1 MLLFMRA
8 PGFHLGQATAPERL
22 ARDRLTHQ
30 AWGDRL
36 TAAQYLDRERTL
48 RQTDHARLAM
58 HSWVLRLENGVVAAS
73 CETYRLALHPG
84 GAVEVIASVFVDRP
98 LRGVG
103 MASRLLELLV
113 ENRREAGIDALLLF
127 SEVGESIYERAGF
140 RRLPGPMRHVVARP
154 CAVPS
159 SVRRLTPDALPS
171 VCDQRAHWRE
181 GRIDVALSDALL
193 GWHRARSAF
202 YAQALGRDDSAV
214 IGVASD
220 EAALLWA
227 VDHKAGLLRLLEA
240 SGAPGGALEP
250 LLLAAGDE
258 AATLG
263 LSGAELWD
271 DDHSLTLTGGAAHE
285 REDDLAMGLAFTPRG
300 ALFLGPLSRLSWA

>member
-1 MLLFMRA
+1 MRA

-22 ARDRLTHQ
+22 TRDRLTQ
-30 AWGDRL
+30 QSWGDRL

-58 HSWVLRLENGVVAAS
+58 HTWVLRLENGVVVAR
-73 CETYRLALHPG
+73 CETYRLALQPG
-84 GAVEVIASVFVDRP
+84 GVVEVIASVFVDRP

-103 MASRLLELLV
+103 MASRMLELLV

-140 RRLPGPMRHVVARP
+140 QRLPGPMRHAVARP
-154 CAVPS
+154 YTVPS
-159 SVRRLTPDALPS
+159 SVRRLTIDDLPALR
-171 VCDQRAHWRE
+171 DRRERWRE
-181 GRIDVALSDALL
+181 GRIDVVLSDALL
-193 GWHRARSAF
+193 EWHRARSAF
-202 YAQALGRDDSAV
+202 YAQALGRDDSPV

-220 EAALLWA
+220 DAAVLWA

-240 SGAPGGALEP
+240 SGAPGSALEP
-250 LLLAAGDE
+250 LLLAAADE

-263 LSGAELWD
+263 LTGAELWD
-271 DDHSLTLTGGAAHE
+271 DDHSLTLKGGAAHE

-300 ALFLGPLSRLSWA
+300 ELFLGPLSRLSWA